1 MRHYVCLG
9 LLVGSLWGCGD
20 GVSSDEQARRAYLG
34 LDGSIDKAIQL
45 GFDGFNAASS
55 ANISPQTSNGTTSG
69 TLTVT
74 GQVDQ
79 GSSANKGMRLYTAFV
94 GYSDDAK
101 LVYATNASALPALNM
116 QLKGIPTG
124 TMTGTLVGT
133 VGMTGD
139 LTGDV
144 TLNLSFTSTLQAGTG
159 TAVTRK
165 PGTTVITGTAIS
177 AGGTYQVNVTR

>member
-1 MRHYVCLG
+1 
-9 LLVGSLWGCGD
+9 
-20 GVSSDEQARRAYLG
+20 
-34 LDGSIDKAIQL
+34 
-45 GFDGFNAASS
+45 
-55 ANISPQTSNGTTSG
+55 
-69 TLTVT
+69 
-74 GQVDQ
+74 
-79 GSSANKGMRLYTAFV
+79 
-94 GYSDDAK
+94 
-101 LVYATNASALPALNM
+101 M